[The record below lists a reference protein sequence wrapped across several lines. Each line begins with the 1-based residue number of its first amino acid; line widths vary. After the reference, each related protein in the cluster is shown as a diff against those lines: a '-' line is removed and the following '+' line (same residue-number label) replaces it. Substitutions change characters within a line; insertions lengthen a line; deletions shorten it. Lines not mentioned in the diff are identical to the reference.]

1 MIISVDN
8 HSDQSSHEVRRV
20 IRAINK
26 QIERDFE
33 PHWNLGATVR
43 LSRYLSRTKAK
54 DRDRRA
60 TVHLHL
66 HHAGRF
72 HLPTAVSAATG
83 WVFTHLPAKVER
95 TLPWLHWTVALS
107 HEILELLADP
117 DLNTLIRGP
126 HPVAKR
132 RKVLHYR
139 EVCDPVQ
146 GDIYKID
153 GVAVSNFVLPHYYNG
168 QGESGGENDFLNR
181 GVKAFNWRPNGE
193 IGFFD
198 PSVGKRGK
206 YVTFPQVPAKNARAR
221 ARKALARMI
230 KGSTGRLIRYARH
243 H

>member
-8 HSDQSSHEVRRV
+8 RSDQSDHEVRRV
-20 IRAINK
+20 IRAINR

-33 PHWNLGATVR
+33 PHWDLGATVR
-43 LSRYLSRTKAK
+43 LAANVTRTKAV

-60 TVHLHL
+60 TVHLYHV
-66 HHAGRF
+66 
-72 HLPTAVSAATG
+72 PTGVSAATG
-83 WVFTHLPAKVER
+83 WVFTHLPAKVEH

-117 DLNTLIRGP
+117 DLNTLVRGP
-126 HPVAKR
+126 HPLVKSR
-132 RKVLHYR
+132 EVLHYR

-146 GDIYKID
+146 GDTYKI
-153 GVAVSNFVLPHYYNG
+153 GGIAVSNFVLPHYYNG
-168 QGESGGENDFLNR
+168 QGESGGENDFLRR

-206 YVTFPQVPAKNARAR
+206 YVTFPQVSAKNVRAR
-221 ARKALARMI
+221 ARKALVSTV
-230 KGSTGRLIRYARH
+230 KGSTGRLMRYAKH